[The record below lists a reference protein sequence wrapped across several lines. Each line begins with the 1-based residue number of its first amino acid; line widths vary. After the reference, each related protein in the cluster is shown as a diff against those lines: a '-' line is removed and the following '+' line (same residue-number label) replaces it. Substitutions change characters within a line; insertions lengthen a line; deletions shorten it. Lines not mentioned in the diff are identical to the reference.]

1 MKRVFIVLA
10 VYLFVVFCCIVAF
23 NKFVLAEVPIKYNG
37 KMCKMEILSSADKEK
52 ISPKFAKYEIEQD
65 VLVFCKDKYIYDVEV
80 AMDKGNVI
88 YVIFYNDKGE

>member
-1 MKRVFIVLA
+1 MKKIIVAVA

-37 KMCKMEILSSADKEK
+37 KICKMEILSSADKEK
-52 ISPKFAKYEIEQD
+52 ISPKFAKQEIEQD
-65 VLVFCKDKYIYDVEV
+65 VLAFCKDKYIYNIEV

-88 YVIFYNDKGE
+88 YVIIYNDKN